1 MGHTDQHIAAA
12 KSVIGRLVVGWLSV
26 GGRLV
31 IGQRSVDGAHNLGNQ
46 MPSRHIMKY
55 MGQVGSRGPHM

>member
-31 IGQRSVDGAHNLGNQ
+31 IGQRSVGALSLVVHLHDIVELRRAKVG
-46 MPSRHIMKY
+46 RH
-55 MGQVGSRGPHM
+55 GEGEEQ